1 MEKLSIKS
9 MGGCEWVII
18 LDKETFSKKCP
29 YIMTSSTIY
38 MAKTN
43 DEDLVRKYILGSK
56 SAEKTLK
63 RIAKK
68 QYFVT
73 WREVYARMVFD
84 TKMRVYKWNFI
95 NKLIYKIYR

>member
-9 MGGCEWVII
+9 MGGSEWFIT
-18 LDKETFSKKCP
+18 LDRETYSKECP
-29 YIMTSSTIY
+29 YIMTSATVYI
-38 MAKTN
+38 AKTN
-43 DEDLVRKYILGSK
+43 DEDLVRKYIQGSK

-73 WREVYARMVFD
+73 WREVYARKVFD

-95 NKLIYKIYR
+95 DKQIYKIYR